1 VHENC
6 RYVLCSRAALTVPP
20 LPLRDVDLDNE
31 GGARSMSDTM
41 SSAIPTVNMDDMGG
55 GGGYTLC
62 TQLVAY
68 VCRECVCV
76 CALEQGAMEF
86 VSSQSKPLA

>member
-1 VHENC
+1 
-6 RYVLCSRAALTVPP
+6 VLCSRAALTVPP

-31 GGARSMSDTM
+31 GGARSMSVTM

-55 GGGYTLC
+55 GGGYALC

-68 VCRECVCV
+68 VRRECVC
-76 CALEQGAMEF
+76 ARTKERWNLYRRNRN
-86 VSSQSKPLA
+86 LACSLA